1 MIPLPDGPATVQS
14 RVALLLAS
22 VQSAEVRA
30 EIRARAEFDPVW
42 FIDYF
47 GVVEEP
53 RAYGEE
59 AVQPFLLFPFQ
70 RETVARLYRHI
81 QEGKDLLIEK
91 SRDVGATW
99 MVLWLLLHQWLFRSH
114 FQALIGSYRQEETDN
129 FTTRSLF
136 GKLEFAL
143 RHLPGWLLPEG
154 FEFRKHR
161 VKNRILNP
169 ENGSTLQGAPS
180 SSEFGRGGRFA
191 CIFLDEAAMWE
202 ELPEVWAATSQAS
215 PCRILV
221 STPKGR
227 NYFAELRFSGQIEVV
242 TLHWS
247 LRPDRDEA
255 WYEQEKAR
263 LVDPGLVAQE
273 LDISYD
279 RSITGLVY
287 PGWYHVPKGHYPAQE
302 DWPTFVAID
311 FGIADPTAMVW
322 AQKNPK
328 TGKYRIVD
336 YYEAK
341 GKPADFFIPFVTGEL
356 PEDTS
361 DYTPEDL
368 EKIALHATWPRPI
381 VFGDPAG
388 AQRSQATGKSVF
400 DIWREAG
407 VPIVSRAE
415 AQRFEVRY
423 QLTQLFLR
431 EIEGVNLPA
440 CEKLD
445 LAISQARFP
454 ERRSDTRST
463 ARLDRPIHN
472 WTSHGRSAL
481 EYLAANLLRPGGR
494 GKVSFRPRKRSMI
507 YDALF

>member
-1 MIPLPDGPATVQS
+1 M
-14 RVALLLAS
+14 LLAAA
-22 VQSAEVRA
+22 QSAEVRA
-30 EIRARAEFDPVW
+30 EIREKAALDPVW

-59 AVQPFLLFPFQ
+59 AVRPFLLFPFQ
-70 RETVARLYRHI
+70 RDFLRKLHRHI
-81 QEGKDLLIEK
+81 LEGKDILVEK

-99 MVLWLLLHQWLFRSH
+99 SVLWLLLQQWLFRPH
-114 FQALIGSYRQEETDN
+114 FHALIGSYRQDETDN

-143 RHLPGWLLPEG
+143 RHLPGWILPEG
-154 FEFRKHR
+154 FKIEKHR
-161 VKNRILNP
+161 TKNRILNP
-169 ENGSTLQGAPS
+169 QNGSVLQGAPS
-180 SSEFGRGGRFA
+180 STEFGRGGRFA
-191 CIFLDEAAMWE
+191 CIFLDEAASWE

-227 NYFAELRFSGQIEVV
+227 NFFAELRFSGQIEVV

-247 LRPDRDEA
+247 QRPDRDEA
-255 WYEQEKAR
+255 WYEQEKSR
-263 LVDPGLVAQE
+263 YVDPGLLAQE

-279 RSITGLVY
+279 RSVTGLVY

-341 GKPADFFIPFVTGEL
+341 GKPADFFIPFVTGEIW
-356 PEDTS
+356 DKY
-361 DYTPEDL
+361 DYTAEEL
-368 EKIALHATWPRPI
+368 EKIALHATWPFPV

-388 AQRSQATGKSVF
+388 AQRSQATGKSVL

-407 VPIVSRAE
+407 VHIVARADV
-415 AQRFEVRY
+415 QKFEVRY

-431 EIEGVNLPA
+431 EIEGVNLPE
-440 CEKLD
+440 CERLD
-445 LAISQARFP
+445 LAMSQARFP
-454 ERRSDTRST
+454 ERRLETRST
-463 ARLDRPIHN
+463 AALDRPIHN

-481 EYLAANLLRPGGR
+481 EYLASHLYRRRRNLILPP
-494 GKVSFRPRKRSMI
+494 PRRRKMA
-507 YDALF
+507 YDTL